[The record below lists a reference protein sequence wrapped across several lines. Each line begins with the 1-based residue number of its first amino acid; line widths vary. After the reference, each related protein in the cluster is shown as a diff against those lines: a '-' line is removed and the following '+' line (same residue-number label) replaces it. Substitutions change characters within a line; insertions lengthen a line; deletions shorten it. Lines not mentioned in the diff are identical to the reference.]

1 VAAIAP
7 AAVSAGSTRAAARR
21 GTSQSAEPSPAVA
34 NAARAGE
41 HRSNS
46 RASFH
51 RLIKGPTEIL
61 PRFGRS
67 ENVSEQRDALRVV
80 FKR

>member
-1 VAAIAP
+1 MAAIAP
-7 AAVSAGSTRAAARR
+7 AAVSVGSTRAAARR
-21 GTSQSAEPSPAVA
+21 GISQSAEPSPAVA

-41 HRSNS
+41 HRNHS
-46 RASFH
+46 RASFY

-61 PRFGRS
+61 PRFRRS